1 VRDQLS
7 VDVWMVLADV
17 ERGFDVL
24 ARSRQ
29 DQGLQLAETS
39 ERILSGLLGL
49 AGIISENMVRDPG
62 WYLLDTGRGLERAL
76 QLVSLLKVTLVEV
89 RPPETEAMVVEAVTT
104 AAESI
109 VTFRR
114 RYRGRA
120 GTDAVVELLVVD
132 EHNPRSV
139 AYQLQRIAADL
150 RAVPNA
156 APTSRPL
163 RLLDDLLDA
172 VHAADLAALV
182 QDRDGRR
189 VALGEFL
196 SGLQAQLNALSEAL
210 RAQYLQ
216 LPPSPQPLWRS
227 SSSKGGLS

>member
-1 VRDQLS
+1 
-7 VDVWMVLADV
+7 VLAEI
-17 ERGFDVL
+17 ERSL
-24 ARSRQ
+24 ASLAAAPH

-39 ERILSGLLGL
+39 ERVLSGLLAL

-62 WYLLDTGRGLERAL
+62 WYLLDIGRGLERAL
-76 QLVSLLKVTLVEV
+76 QLVSLLKVTLVPP
-89 RPPETEAMVVEAVTT
+89 RPPETDRMVVEAVTT

-109 VTFRR
+109 VTLRR

-132 EHNPRSV
+132 RHNPRSV
-139 AYQLQRIAADL
+139 AYQLNRIESDL

-156 APTSRPL
+156 SATSRPL
-163 RLLDDLLDA
+163 RLLEDL
-172 VHAADLAALV
+172 VESVRAADLTVLGASA
-182 QDRDGRR
+182 DGRR
-189 VALGEFL
+189 SALEDFL
-196 SGLQAQLNALSEAL
+196 SGLHTQLNALSEAINE
-210 RAQYLQ
+210 QYLR